1 MQPGAEYIVILNDRQ
16 LREAQIQRRQKE
28 ARTRRQLQTGRLH
41 IATPRLVHVLMAVR
55 DSLMRFRRLTPS
67 TPA

>member
-28 ARTRRQLQTGRLH
+28 ARARRQLQTGRLH
-41 IATPRLVHVLMAVR
+41 IATPRLAHVLMAVR

>member
-16 LREAQIQRRQKE
+16 LREAQIQRSQNE
-28 ARTRRQLQTGRLH
+28 ARARSQLQTGRLH

-55 DSLMRFRRLTPS
+55 DSLMRFRRLTPT